1 MLGKCKFWRITY
13 DQIRSTNTTH
23 NNLNCLLVAAL
34 LDCDTWTLSIKVG
47 IRYRA
52 ILTKFSAFTDL
63 WLDYLD
69 ILEVLSTL
77 RKMETQVRE
86 YQFSLYIVDAKITF
100 I

>member
-1 MLGKCKFWRITY
+1 MLGKYKSWRIIY
-13 DQIRSTNTTH
+13 DQVRSTNTTH
-23 NNLNCLLVAAL
+23 NNLNRLLVAAL

-63 WLDYLD
+63 WLNYLD
-69 ILEVLSTL
+69 ILEVLPTL
-77 RKMETQVRE
+77 RKMETQVTE